1 MGKDG
6 SSCGCTIG
14 LIVAVLVLRFCWSIG
29 KEWEISPVA
38 IFISAFVILVILMYL
53 LGMMIEHFD
62 SKRNQKYNEIQ
73 TKYPKAFAKY
83 LAENG
88 QSDPTK
94 VPIPFRNSVVK
105 RQEIIWENEEIALVK
120 EEQDKIKREQD
131 RIKKKQE
138 EEMAEENRQIKEIEC
153 HYPNGLRIW
162 KERYPMLSS
171 NQRYIVRS
179 REAISILENEFVVKE
194 EQRKKEQKRIESQ
207 KREEQRIMLQST
219 AKNVL
224 VRKAKSWN
232 KLFLN
237 FYYTWLFYYYPTTC
251 DFEATEEEWTHRRL
265 VWNFKNDPER
275 IIMPAIHE
283 RAIDLVIPQ
292 IKQKLN
298 DTFGEEYLQFLTL
311 VCLPASTK
319 VKNIARYDK
328 FSVRLCEETGME
340 NGYAHTHVV
349 KDGMSKNHPDNN
361 TGHSIQPV
369 IEFDKGFFK
378 GKLVLLFDDVVT
390 KGETMLKY
398 KSEIEKIGATVI
410 GGICIGKTKHER
422 PVQQRIVNFDEDIP
436 LF

>member
-14 LIVAVLVLRFCWSIG
+14 LIIAVLVLRICWSIG
-29 KEWEISPVA
+29 KEWDINPVI
-38 IFISAFVILVILMYL
+38 IFISAFVVLVILLYL
-53 LGMMIEHFD
+53 VGMVIEHFD

-94 VPIPFRNSVVK
+94 APITFRNSVVK
-105 RQEIIWENEEIALVK
+105 RQEIIWENEELALVK
-120 EEQDKIKREQD
+120 EEESRKR
-131 RIKKKQE
+131 KE
-138 EEMAEENRQIKEIEC
+138 EEDKQTRLNNELKLIEC
-153 HYPNGLRIW
+153 QFPNGTRLL
-162 KERYPMLSS
+162 KERFPLYNVEYLVRNKALIS
-171 NQRYIVRS
+171 N
-179 REAISILENEFVVKE
+179 LEDEYKV
-194 EQRKKEQKRIESQ
+194 EQER
-207 KREEQRIMLQST
+207 KREEEEKKKKENRIRLAPGAPKVLLSKVQSWER
-219 AKNVL
+219 L
-224 VRKAKSWN
+224 YGS
-232 KLFLN
+232 FH
-237 FYYTWLFYYYPTTC
+237 YTWLFYYYPTTC
-251 DFEATEEEWTHRRL
+251 DFEPPYQDRENRRT

-275 IIMPAIHE
+275 NIIPAIHE

-298 DTFGEEYLQFLTL
+298 DTFGVEYLQFLTL

-319 VKNIARYDK
+319 VKNIARYDE
-328 FSVRLCEETGME
+328 FSVRLCEETGMA
-340 NGYAHTHVV
+340 NGYIHTYVV
-349 KDGMSKNHPDNN
+349 KDGMSKKHPENH

-369 IEFDKGFFK
+369 IEFDKSFFK

-398 KSEIEKIGATVI
+398 KSDMEKMGATVI

-422 PVQQRIVNFDEDIP
+422 PIQQRFVNLDEDIP